1 MREREWYLPA
11 ILSVVAAGGLIAATC
26 VSTQNASHPIIQEH
40 TLEGTTE
47 TTVLTSMSVTVS
59 ASVSVTVMSE
69 ETAAASTTEQTTLPT
84 ISETKAPAGRY
95 DINTVT
101 RQELLCIEGVDGE
114 MADSILKLRE
124 QVRGIE
130 HLYELLYID
139 GMTNELFH
147 RLEEHLYVDP
157 ATSDLRH
164 P

>member
-1 MREREWYLPA
+1 MVSSGNPERC
-11 ILSVVAAGGLIAATC
+11 GGRRIDCCHMCIDTKRF
-26 VSTQNASHPIIQEH
+26 ASHH
-40 TLEGTTE
+40 TGTYARRHDRNDGSDIHVGDGICVGVRDCHVGRNRCCIDNGTDH
-47 TTVLTSMSVTVS
+47 
-59 ASVSVTVMSE
+59 
-69 ETAAASTTEQTTLPT
+69 
-84 ISETKAPAGRY
+84 PAGRY

-139 GMTNELFH
+139 GMTNALFH